1 MAYNKKQFDIAI
13 NFAANMQDEN
23 LTNQI
28 TNIAKKIE
36 KAQKKLRINVTDED
50 ALSDLRNYTN
60 QWNTLMSVISDSSNR
75 LNELKKRFDA
85 VGASMPNFSKNMG
98 FEKFISNSEKA
109 ISKIEE
115 LIQKSKELDMVT
127 PSFNDDESLN
137 KQIKNLQQSV
147 QLQEKINSSITDYT
161 ERFKEYNAV
170 MPNYDQSKTLK
181 QNEQQ
186 WENNLRKL
194 QRFRESYEL
203 LQRAIGDTVQ
213 ISMPDASFNK
223 ISQQIAQWKSEIS
236 DLSNVNIRSDG
247 WKVYEVEVT
256 RALTGLGQEIS
267 TFNNSIEGGVSKVQ
281 KLSAAGKELAQT
293 YINLSKTNPESWFAQ
308 YFKGL
313 DLSDEAGVLK
323 GFSDMIASARITAYD
338 DDLGRET
345 LKLNLFDG
353 VKEQIDEGNSILKIF
368 EDRLKEFKSVTLDEA
383 QDIAKGLGMKLNLG
397 DVMTDE
403 AGEFHQAFELMM
415 GDIKALG
422 SLKSYTDEATG
433 IKGITV
439 ASSTTIA
446 KDEQIYREYI
456 SLKKDNLQL
465 TKEIQKAEQ
474 DEDTALQR
482 FYQNKIDANNQRIN
496 DIKEEINATKQL
508 TEAEADLEQL
518 RNRINTRFNEI
529 DNDFAQQE
537 LEFNLTHQNQAD
549 TAQINK
555 LIQLYQ
561 ELNQAKLNAYAV
573 DKNVK
578 STTEE
583 KAYATEKVKKA
594 EEAYNNALK
603 QTNPELLKRKKY
615 TDAITDS
622 NNKLEDSMSKVNSK
636 TKESQSLFG
645 SLGSKITEVAKNVV
659 QYQLAWEALNLVGRG
674 ISESIS
680 LVHELDTA
688 MTNMRMVTGQTA
700 EEAHEAINTYA
711 DLAKQLGV
719 TTRSVAE
726 GSIEWL
732 RQGYSIEESA
742 EMLESSTKLSTLG
755 MLDSAEATEL
765 MTSTLNGFN
774 LTAKESESVVDKL
787 VKVD

>member
-36 KAQKKLRINVTDED
+36 KAQKKLKINVTDED
-50 ALSDLRNYTN
+50 ALSDLRKYTN
-60 QWNTLMSVISDSSNR
+60 QWNTLMSVIGDSSNR

-109 ISKIEE
+109 ISTIEE
-115 LIQKSKELDMVT
+115 LVQKSKELDMVT

-170 MPNYDQSKTLK
+170 MPNYDQSKTLR

-213 ISMPDASFNK
+213 ISMPDASFDK

-247 WKVYEVEVT
+247 WRVYEVEVT

-323 GFSDMIASARITAYD
+323 GFSDMIASAKITAYD

-474 DEDTALQR
+474 DEDTALQK

-518 RNRINTRFNEI
+518 RNRINTRLNEI

-537 LEFNLTHQNQAD
+537 LEFNLTQQNQAD

-573 DKNVK
+573 DKNIK

-594 EEAYNNALK
+594 EEAYNNELK
-603 QTNPELLKRKKY
+603 QTNPELLRRKKY

-622 NNKLEDSMSKVNSK
+622 NNKLEDSMSKVNFK

-674 ISESIS
+674 IRESIS

-700 EEAHEAINTYA
+700 EEAHEAMNTYA

-726 GSIEWL
+726 GSVEWL
-732 RQGYSIEESA
+732 KIKIGHY
-742 EMLESSTKLSTLG
+742 KP
-755 MLDSAEATEL
+755 
-765 MTSTLNGFN
+765 F
-774 LTAKESESVVDKL
+774 
-787 VKVD
+787 

>member
-28 TNIAKKIE
+28 NNIAKKIE
-36 KAQKKLRINVTDED
+36 NAQKKLKINVTDET

-60 QWNTLMSVISDSSNR
+60 QWNTLMSIIGDSSNR
-75 LNELKKRFDA
+75 LNELKKRFEA
-85 VGASMPNFSKNMG
+85 VGISMPDFSKNMG
-98 FEKFISNSEKA
+98 FDKFISNSEKA

-115 LIQKSKELDMVT
+115 LIKKSQELDMVT
-127 PSFNDDESLN
+127 PSFNDDTSLN
-137 KQIKNLQQSV
+137 KQIKSLQQSV
-147 QLQEKINSSITDYT
+147 QLQEKINSSISDYT
-161 ERFKEYNAV
+161 EKFKQYNTD

-181 QNEQQ
+181 QNEKQ
-186 WENNLRKL
+186 WDSSLRKL
-194 QRFRESYEL
+194 ERFRESYEL
-203 LQRAIGDTVQ
+203 LQRSIGDTVQ
-213 ISMPDASFNK
+213 ISMPDNSFSK
-223 ISQQIAQWKSEIS
+223 ISQQINQWKSEIS
-236 DLSNVNIRSDG
+236 DLSNINIKSDG

-293 YINLSKTNPESWFAQ
+293 YINLSKSNPESWFAQ

-313 DLSDEAGVLK
+313 DISDEASVLK

-353 VKEQIDEGNSILKIF
+353 VREQVNEGNSILKIF
-368 EDRLKEFKSVTLDEA
+368 EDSLKDFKSVTLDEA
-383 QDIAKGLGMKLNLG
+383 QEIAKNLGMKLNLG

-403 AGEFHQAFELMM
+403 AGEFHQGFELIM

-422 SLKSYTDEATG
+422 SLKSYTDESTG

-439 ASSTTIA
+439 ADSTTIS

-456 SLKKDNLQL
+456 NLKKENLQL
-465 TKEIQKAEQ
+465 TKQIQKAEQ
-474 DEDTALQR
+474 DEDTALQG
-482 FYQNKIDANNQRIN
+482 FYQNKVDANNQRIN
-496 DIKEEINATKQL
+496 DIREEINATQQL
-508 TEAEADLEQL
+508 TNSEKTLEEF
-518 RNRINTRFNEI
+518 RNRINSRLNEI
-529 DNDFAQQE
+529 DTDFSNQE
-537 LEFNLTHQNQAD
+537 LELNLTQQNKAD

-555 LIQLYQ
+555 LIQLYK

-573 DKNVK
+573 DKNTK

-583 KAYATEKVKKA
+583 KAYATEKVRKA
-594 EEAYNNALK
+594 EEAYNSELRR
-603 QTNPELLKRKKY
+603 TNPELLQRQKY
-615 TDAITDS
+615 TDAVTEA
-622 NNKLEDSMSKVNSK
+622 NNKLEDSMAKVDSKAK
-636 TKESQSLFG
+636 TSQSTFG
-645 SLGSKITEVAKNVV
+645 ALGNKITDIAKNVL
-659 QYQLAWEALNLVGRG
+659 QYQLAWQSLNLIGDGVKK
-674 ISESIS
+674 SIS
-680 LVHELDTA
+680 LIRELDTA

-700 EEAHEAINTYA
+700 EEAHDAINTYA

-719 TTRSVAE
+719 TTRSVAD

-732 RQGYSIEESA
+732 KIKIGHY
-742 EMLESSTKLSTLG
+742 KP
-755 MLDSAEATEL
+755 
-765 MTSTLNGFN
+765 F
-774 LTAKESESVVDKL
+774 
-787 VKVD
+787 